1 MQYMGNYLPLYENSV
16 SEAAF
21 LSQEA
26 GYHFEK
32 YLHTD
37 IDVYLIGSGK
47 CSMDI
52 AGQSVC
58 CAPKDFVMISPYTV
72 HSFSVPE
79 DEECSFYHIQFSPRL
94 FSQIALIQ
102 DTKNPV
108 SLIHSLLFRFH
119 FFHRQAATEDIRRIV
134 PSVIRLYNS
143 PASNRS
149 TASAEI
155 NVLLL
160 QLLIEIFH
168 YYNGDETVFSPS
180 TAPGRYI
187 SFTMDFIEK
196 NYEKKILIQDIASC
210 LHISARHLGKI
221 FSSYMHMTLGS
232 YINIYRIHKAIG
244 MMEDPDLSLTE
255 IAGKI
260 GLKDSQHFSK
270 LFLHVI
276 GTPPSQYRKQFLLR
290 KNNPQD
296 ARIPFTDCIPSK

>member
-1 MQYMGNYLPLYENSV
+1 MQYMSNYLPLYENSV

-32 YLHTD
+32 YLHT
-37 IDVYLIGSGK
+37 
-47 CSMDI
+47 
-52 AGQSVC
+52 
-58 CAPKDFVMISPYTV
+58 DFVMISPYTV

-102 DTKNPV
+102 DTKNPG

>member
-32 YLHTD
+32 YLHT
-37 IDVYLIGSGK
+37 
-47 CSMDI
+47 
-52 AGQSVC
+52 
-58 CAPKDFVMISPYTV
+58 DFVMISPYTV

-102 DTKNPV
+102 DTKNPG

-232 YINIYRIHKAIG
+232 YINIYHIHKAIG

-290 KNNPQD
+290 K
-296 ARIPFTDCIPSK
+296 T

>member
-32 YLHTD
+32 YLHT
-37 IDVYLIGSGK
+37 
-47 CSMDI
+47 
-52 AGQSVC
+52 
-58 CAPKDFVMISPYTV
+58 DFVMISPYTV

-102 DTKNPV
+102 DTKNPG

>member
-1 MQYMGNYLPLYENSV
+1 MQYMGNYLPPYENSV

-32 YLHTD
+32 YLHT
-37 IDVYLIGSGK
+37 
-47 CSMDI
+47 
-52 AGQSVC
+52 
-58 CAPKDFVMISPYTV
+58 DFVMISPYTV

-102 DTKNPV
+102 DTKNPG
-108 SLIHSLLFRFH
+108 SLIHSLLFRFR

-168 YYNGDETVFSPS
+168 YYNGDETVLSPS

-260 GLKDSQHFSK
+260 GLEDSQHFSK

-276 GTPPSQYRKQFLLR
+276 GTPPSQYRKSVKTAPAGSKGRRCLSGLIRRRRLR
-290 KNNPQD
+290 K
-296 ARIPFTDCIPSK
+296 

>member
-32 YLHTD
+32 YLHT
-37 IDVYLIGSGK
+37 
-47 CSMDI
+47 
-52 AGQSVC
+52 
-58 CAPKDFVMISPYTV
+58 DFVMISPYTV

-134 PSVIRLYNS
+134 PSVIPLYNS

-149 TASAEI
+149 IASGEI

>member
-32 YLHTD
+32 YLHT
-37 IDVYLIGSGK
+37 
-47 CSMDI
+47 
-52 AGQSVC
+52 
-58 CAPKDFVMISPYTV
+58 DFVMISPYTV

-102 DTKNPV
+102 DTKNPG

-260 GLKDSQHFSK
+260 GLKDSHHFYK
-270 LFLHVI
+270 LLLHVL
-276 GTPPSQYRKQFLLR
+276 GTPPSQ
-290 KNNPQD
+290 
-296 ARIPFTDCIPSK
+296 

>member
-94 FSQIALIQ
+94 FLQIVLIQ

-108 SLIHSLLFRFH
+108 SLIHSLFSAST
-119 FFHRQAATEDIRRIV
+119 FFTGRQPQKT
-134 PSVIRLYNS
+134 
-143 PASNRS
+143 
-149 TASAEI
+149 SAESS
-155 NVLLL
+155 L
-160 QLLIEIFH
+160 QSS
-168 YYNGDETVFSPS
+168 V
-180 TAPGRYI
+180 YI
-187 SFTMDFIEK
+187 IPRPPID
-196 NYEKKILIQDIASC
+196 Q
-210 LHISARHLGKI
+210 LHLRKSM
-221 FSSYMHMTLGS
+221 FSSCS
-232 YINIYRIHKAIG
+232 
-244 MMEDPDLSLTE
+244 
-255 IAGKI
+255 
-260 GLKDSQHFSK
+260 F
-270 LFLHVI
+270 
-276 GTPPSQYRKQFLLR
+276 
-290 KNNPQD
+290 
-296 ARIPFTDCIPSK
+296 

>member
-1 MQYMGNYLPLYENSV
+1 MQYMSNYLPLYENSV

-32 YLHTD
+32 YLHT
-37 IDVYLIGSGK
+37 
-47 CSMDI
+47 
-52 AGQSVC
+52 
-58 CAPKDFVMISPYTV
+58 DFVMISPYTV

-134 PSVIRLYNS
+134 PSVIPLYNS

-149 TASAEI
+149 IASGEI

-168 YYNGDETVFSPS
+168 YYNGDETVCSPS

-196 NYEKKILIQDIASC
+196 NIEKNYEKKILIQDIASC
-210 LHISARHLGKI
+210 LRISARYLGKI
-221 FSSYMHMTLGS
+221 FSSYMHMPLGS
-232 YINIYRIHKAIG
+232 YINIYRIHNAIG

-260 GLKDSQHFSK
+260 GLEDSQHFSK

-290 KNNPQD
+290 K
-296 ARIPFTDCIPSK
+296 T

>member
-102 DTKNPV
+102 DTKNPG
-108 SLIHSLLFRFH
+108 SLI
-119 FFHRQAATEDIRRIV
+119 
-134 PSVIRLYNS
+134 
-143 PASNRS
+143 
-149 TASAEI
+149 
-155 NVLLL
+155 

>member
-32 YLHTD
+32 YLHT
-37 IDVYLIGSGK
+37 
-47 CSMDI
+47 
-52 AGQSVC
+52 
-58 CAPKDFVMISPYTV
+58 DFVMISPYTV

-108 SLIHSLLFRFH
+108 SLIHSLLFHFH

-134 PSVIRLYNS
+134 PSGIRLYNS

-149 TASAEI
+149 IASAEI

-168 YYNGDETVFSPS
+168 YYNGDETVCSPS

-196 NYEKKILIQDIASC
+196 NIEKNYEKKILIQDIASC
-210 LHISARHLGKI
+210 LRISARYLGKI
-221 FSSYMHMTLGS
+221 FSSYMHMPLGS
-232 YINIYRIHKAIG
+232 YINIYHIHKAIG

-260 GLKDSQHFSK
+260 GLEDSQHFSK

-290 KNNPQD
+290 K
-296 ARIPFTDCIPSK
+296 T

>member
-1 MQYMGNYLPLYENSV
+1 MQYMSNYLPLYENSV

-32 YLHTD
+32 YLHT
-37 IDVYLIGSGK
+37 
-47 CSMDI
+47 
-52 AGQSVC
+52 
-58 CAPKDFVMISPYTV
+58 DFVMISPYTV

-134 PSVIRLYNS
+134 PSVIPLYNS

-149 TASAEI
+149 IASGEI

-168 YYNGDETVFSPS
+168 YYNGDETVCSPS

-196 NYEKKILIQDIASC
+196 NIEKNYEKKILIQDIASC
-210 LHISARHLGKI
+210 LRISARHLGKI

-232 YINIYRIHKAIG
+232 HINSYRIHKAIG

-260 GLKDSQHFSK
+260 GLEDSQHFSK

-290 KNNPQD
+290 K
-296 ARIPFTDCIPSK
+296 T